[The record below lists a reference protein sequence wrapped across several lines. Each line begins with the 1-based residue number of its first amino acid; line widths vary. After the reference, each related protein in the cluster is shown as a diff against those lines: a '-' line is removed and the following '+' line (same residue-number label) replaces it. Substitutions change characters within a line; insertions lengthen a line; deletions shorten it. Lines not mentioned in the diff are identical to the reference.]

1 MGHCLP
7 PTCRS
12 VPAESTRSDAITS
25 SSEPKPGT
33 LAVEGNSTKRGR
45 RHSTLDL
52 KMESDALLEMNQMEL
67 RSGRN
72 LIKCAAADSMELAG
86 TSISSKETIQT
97 PVRKSFRTKRSIG
110 REKEN
115 EEPGAPF
122 ISVENF
128 PDRKSSQRKSNKRKS
143 KWEEENEG
151 MVVTSHL
158 AENAQTPNSKSSLT
172 KKRRKSMQILNE
184 QPDTSV
190 VSKETTQTPT
200 RKFVHIKRSTEKE
213 NDEPAVSCFSV
224 ENSLDRKSSQRKT
237 NKRKSKL
244 EEENEGMA
252 ITSPLAENVQIPNS
266 GMSLTK
272 KRRKSMQIV
281 NEQPGTPTISTETT
295 QTPTRKSIHIKR
307 SVGKEEQ
314 NYEPGTPTISTETT
328 QTPTRKSIHIK
339 RSVGKEEQ
347 NDEPD
352 IPCILVEDSPDGK
365 SGKRKTNKRS
375 SKLEEQNEGTELSDL
390 APPLQECGTSST
402 HMTENVERND
412 ELLVPTTDQNEED
425 IAEILNSTFEVA
437 EQDSILQTPARKR
450 SVRFAAAVE
459 TASFSSSVDSTPKF
473 STPVSVNSK
482 QRSSHYKGTPHPS
495 VKKRPAS
502 ILKTSSSKKFP
513 SSSKDTSLKGKG
525 SARKMP
531 DFNSIHKAQFEKME
545 SIVDFSHRR
554 QKCVRKL
561 EDQAV
566 DGNDKEIQLKPFAVV
581 KPVEKRA
588 RNAVSRIPVAPQ
600 NTSRHGTPR
609 ALSSSHIPVAS
620 FHVLKEKNFDARLS
634 APHTINSRPSS
645 AKMGNN
651 SRPKPLNNLK
661 PQRIT
666 YEQAKATIQNK
677 KPLAAVKR
685 EAERLENRNIL
696 KGVRLNRRFELQMQH
711 RKLNV

>member
-151 MVVTSHL
+151 M
-158 AENAQTPNSKSSLT
+158 
-172 KKRRKSMQILNE
+172 
-184 QPDTSV
+184 
-190 VSKETTQTPT
+190 
-200 RKFVHIKRSTEKE
+200 
-213 NDEPAVSCFSV
+213 
-224 ENSLDRKSSQRKT
+224 
-237 NKRKSKL
+237 
-244 EEENEGMA
+244 A

-281 NEQPGTPTISTETT
+281 NEQ
-295 QTPTRKSIHIKR
+295 
-307 SVGKEEQ
+307 
-314 NYEPGTPTISTETT
+314 PGTPTISTETT

>member
-1 MGHCLP
+1 
-7 PTCRS
+7 
-12 VPAESTRSDAITS
+12 
-25 SSEPKPGT
+25 
-33 LAVEGNSTKRGR
+33 
-45 RHSTLDL
+45 
-52 KMESDALLEMNQMEL
+52 MESDALLEMNRMEL

-72 LIKCAAADSMELAG
+72 LVKCAAADSVEFAG
-86 TSISSKETIQT
+86 TSANSKETMQT
-97 PVRKSFRTKRSIG
+97 PVRKSFHIKRSIG
-110 REKEN
+110 KEKEN
-115 EEPGAPF
+115 EEPGSPF
-122 ISVENF
+122 ILEENF

-151 MVVTSHL
+151 MIVTSHL
-158 AENAQTPNSKSSLT
+158 AENAQIPNSKLSLT

-184 QPDTSV
+184 QPAVPCESVENSLDGKTSQRKTNKRKSKLEEENEGMDTSV

-200 RKFVHIKRSTEKE
+200 RKSVHIERSTGREKE

-224 ENSLDRKSSQRKT
+224 ENSLDRKSSQRKP

-252 ITSPLAENVQIPNS
+252 ITSPLAENAQIPNS
-266 GMSLTK
+266 RMSLTK

-281 NEQPGTPTISTETT
+281 NEQPGTPTVSTETT

-314 NYEPGTPTISTETT
+314 NYEPAGTPTISTETT
-328 QTPTRKSIHIK
+328 QTPTRKSIQIK

-352 IPCILVEDSPDGK
+352 IPCILVEDSPGGK
-365 SGKRKTNKRS
+365 SGKRKTNKRR
-375 SKLEEQNEGTELSDL
+375 SKLEEQNEGTEFSDL

-459 TASFSSSVDSTPKF
+459 TASFSSSVDSTPTF

-566 DGNDKEIQLKPFAVV
+566 DGNNKEVQLKPFAVV
-581 KPVEKRA
+581 KPVEKMA

-677 KPLAAVKR
+677 KSLAAVKR